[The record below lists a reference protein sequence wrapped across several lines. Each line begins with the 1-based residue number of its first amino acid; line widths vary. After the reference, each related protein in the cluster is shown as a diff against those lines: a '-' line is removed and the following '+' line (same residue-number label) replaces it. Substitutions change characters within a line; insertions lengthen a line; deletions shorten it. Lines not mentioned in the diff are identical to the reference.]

1 MLLKMGEQVEISIHK
16 ALKAFEKREVTVAQE
31 VIREDHHVDEMEEK
45 IDDTVVKLIATQQPV
60 ATDLR
65 KILMAMKIAS
75 DLERI
80 ADHATNI
87 AESVVYMETGKQM
100 DLN

>member
-1 MLLKMGEQVEISIHK
+1 M
-16 ALKAFEKREVTVAQE
+16 
-31 VIREDHHVDEMEEK
+31 IREDHHVDEMEEK